1 MSLKVSVDQLSRAIV
16 SELENYSN
24 DICSEIK
31 TAAKKTGKECANE
44 IKKKAP
50 GNEYPKYWRSKA
62 IYENKYGIIVAC
74 YNSKKPGL
82 AHLLE
87 YGHVISNGTRRSFGN
102 TGSFPHVKP
111 AEINA
116 IQKFEKMV
124 MEILGK

>member
-1 MSLKVSVDQLSRAIV
+1 MSLKVSVDQLSSAIV

-24 DICSEIK
+24 NICSEIK

-50 GNEYPKYWRSKA
+50 GKEYPKYWRSKA
-62 IYENKYGIIVAC
+62 IYENKYGIVIAC

-87 YGHVISNGTRRSFGN
+87 YGHVIKNGTRRSFG
-102 TGSFPHVKP
+102 TTRSFPHIRP

-116 IQKFEKMV
+116 INRFEKRV
-124 MEILGK
+124 MEILKK